1 MNNHII
7 IQCITNLLQIMIS
20 DLFGP
25 LMPKGS
31 RRRSDEMQVE
41 DMMSNFLATLMPK
54 GE

>member
-1 MNNHII
+1 
-7 IQCITNLLQIMIS
+7 MIS

-25 LMPKGS
+25 LMPKGN
-31 RRRSDEMQVE
+31 RRSDEMQVE